1 MRNPHNGALRGGSV
15 FSAACAALLFA
26 SAGWATS
33 VPCGSLA
40 PLDSLTGGCY
50 EVDQTFDNLSVSG
63 STAVIPGPG
72 PVQSTSTVDL
82 QGSDNFSAVTT
93 PWLVSATFSPPTA
106 ADWQAT
112 GLGHVDGRINFTVNA
127 QGDNLDPPTPGDS
140 IQIFA
145 ATLQV
150 LSALTGTYRL
160 DQIIVT
166 ETLCAGTGPCSAPD
180 TATLIA
186 AYIGNQLSTPFYTC
200 TTGAA
205 FPGACAGSLSASPIQ
220 LNISGGLSTFNV
232 TDNYFMA
239 VFDGTDTLGSFVN
252 QFDDA
257 ETPEPSTFVLIGTAL
272 AGARVLRSRRQQ
284 ASI

>member
-1 MRNPHNGALRGGSV
+1 M
-15 FSAACAALLFA
+15 
-26 SAGWATS
+26 
-33 VPCGSLA
+33 
-40 PLDSLTGGCY
+40 TGGCY

-82 QGSDNFSAVTT
+82 QGSDNFGAVTT
-93 PWLVSATFSPPTA
+93 PWLVSAAFSPGTV

-127 QGDNLDPPTPGDS
+127 QGDNLDPPTPGDA

-186 AYIGNQLSTPFYTC
+186 AYITSWQSSTAQIRSAVSSISL
-200 TTGAA
+200 TTRKRR
-205 FPGACAGSLSASPIQ
+205 SR
-220 LNISGGLSTFNV
+220 
-232 TDNYFMA
+232 
-239 VFDGTDTLGSFVN
+239 
-252 QFDDA
+252 
-257 ETPEPSTFVLIGTAL
+257 STFVLIGTAL
-272 AGARVLRSRRQQ
+272 AGARLLRSCQRN
-284 ASI
+284 AAI